1 MDDLKKELE
10 LDVHKV
16 SIEELCKR
24 YTTDVNSG
32 LTDAKAKANLERD
45 GPNALTPPPTTP
57 VNFMF

>member
-32 LTDAKAKANLERD
+32 LTDAKAKSNLERD